1 MKKIVSVF
9 SLAALLVVTAFSPD
23 LPIPTDGTVD
33 VALKLP
39 DGTERPGPM
48 KDFTKYFDVDYLR
61 SLLEN

>member
-1 MKKIVSVF
+1 MKKIV
-9 SLAALLVVTAFSPD
+9 TAFTPD

-33 VALKLP
+33 VTLKLP
-39 DGTERPGPM
+39 DGTEQPGPM